1 MDNFRR
7 KRIILEQLIL
17 MLCSFSLNKKVE
29 TWNVYFYLKEA
40 SKHTANCKQA
50 ERKNSTHIHSNL
62 NPEILGQENNSS
74 VISQMQ
80 LSPKPGVRYKEQQ
93 RDGPEHLPFCIMEQQ
108 QQRHAALSYLLE
120 QAPRIFADLDEARD
134 DVVEIDVT

>member
-40 SKHTANCKQA
+40 SKHTPNCKQA
-50 ERKNSTHIHSNL
+50 ERKNSAHIHSNL

-74 VISQMQ
+74 VIKSNAVIPQT
-80 LSPKPGVRYKEQQ
+80 R
-93 RDGPEHLPFCIMEQQ
+93 R
-108 QQRHAALSYLLE
+108 
-120 QAPRIFADLDEARD
+120 
-134 DVVEIDVT
+134 